1 MRDDSA
7 QGHGSWWTI
16 DNTGI
21 GAEDGDQL
29 IRNYADARQ
38 VIRSGV
44 ENVGEWPGQRME
56 GAALIVQTEQAVMMV
71 GIGTREG
78 RIDRKVSVSSD
89 RRRFIHIERVVA
101 DQRDNPRYLGDHEEC
116 HQAGA
121 QTADRSYEPH
131 GPRCSARILGETGA
145 SGCGKHATVRNFSQ
159 VKDHTHRLRWGPTF
173 NVYEPLPFHAGGPG
187 LALNGRVEV
196 GSRVSALRGEADLP

>member
-1 MRDDSA
+1 
-7 QGHGSWWTI
+7 
-16 DNTGI
+16 
-21 GAEDGDQL
+21 
-29 IRNYADARQ
+29 

-44 ENVGEWPGQRME
+44 ENVGEWSGQRME

-78 RIDRKVSVSSD
+78 RIDGKVSVSSD

-101 DQRDNPRYLGDHEEC
+101 DQRDNPRYLGDDEEC

-131 GPRCSARILGETGA
+131 WPRCSARILGETGS

-159 VKDHTHRLRWGPTF
+159 VKDHTHRLRWGSTF
-173 NVYEPLPFHAGGPG
+173 NVYAPLPFHAGRPV
-187 LALNGRVEV
+187 LALRIIIGM
-196 GSRVSALRGEADLP
+196 SAFLPLLKPKRTSLQLWPSGFMPCAAPVRLGADVLAERPM

>member
-21 GAEDGDQL
+21 AAIEGDQL

-44 ENVGEWPGQRME
+44 EDVGEWSGQRME

-89 RRRFIHIERVVA
+89 RRRFVHIERVVA
-101 DQRDNPRYLGDHEEC
+101 DQRDNARYLGDHEEC

-131 GPRCSARILGETGA
+131 GLRCSARILGETGA
-145 SGCGKHATVRNFSQ
+145 SGCGKRATVRNFSQ

-173 NVYEPLPFHAGGPG
+173 NVDEPLPFHAGGRG
-187 LALNGRVEV
+187 LARTCRSGM
-196 GSRVSALRGEADLP
+196 SAFTASLGG